1 MATLTQELAEEL
13 VEEQGLNVVIPDT
26 YTKIG
31 YSAFKDRKITGIT
44 IPDSVVDI
52 DDYAFSENQL
62 TIVDIPDSVEE
73 IGSYAFYG
81 NQISSV
87 EISENI
93 TKIEKNAFMGNQLTS
108 VDIPDNVIEIGSSAF
123 NTNQLTS
130 VDIPDNVA
138 SIGYSAFFNNLLE
151 SIDIPDTATDIG
163 VGAFHTNQL
172 TAFDIPDGVTEI
184 VGYLFYGNQLKTFD
198 IPNGVTKIGEGA
210 FHSNQLE
217 SIDIPDG
224 VTEIGAGA
232 FYGNQL
238 TSIDIPDG
246 VIEIGADAFYGNQLT
261 SIDIPDGVTAI
272 AAGVF
277 HGNQLD
283 SIDIPDGV
291 TEIGA
296 DAFHGN
302 QLTSI
307 VIPDGVIEIGADAFH
322 GNQLRSISLPD
333 LILQIGSN
341 TFRDNQLTSIEIG
354 DNVTEIGLGAFREN
368 QLTSIKLGSSVETIG
383 SNAFNG
389 NLLTSAYIP
398 DSVANIGQGVFD
410 NNPLEW
416 VSVSEFAPNWS
427 SVFPDGVEIIRR
439 GNKDPTD
446 LFISETIFDENIADG
461 SLVATLSSEDPNV
474 DDIHTYSLVTGDGD
488 TDNTSFM
495 IDGNQLNINSSPNY
509 ETYNSYSIRLQ
520 TEDDGGLAYE
530 EEFTLTVNDLNEQP
544 TDIYFSNTSF
554 DENIVDGS
562 VVVTISSEDPDVVD
576 NHTYSL
582 IDGNG
587 DTDNSAFMIEGNQLK
602 IITSPSYEAYNS
614 YSIRLQTEDDDGL
627 AYEKEFTLIVNDL
640 NDQPT
645 DIYFSK
651 TSFDENILYG
661 TLVASLSTADLDTN
675 DMFTYSLVSGDGDT
689 DNTAFMI
696 DGNQLKIN
704 TSPNYEAYNSYSIR
718 LQTEDDGGLA
728 YEKEFILTVN
738 DLDEQ
743 PTDIFVSSTSFDE
756 NIADGAS
763 VTTFSTVDSDTND
776 MHTYSLVSGIGDTDN
791 NAFMI
796 VDDSLEIN
804 TSPDYES
811 QNSYSIRLQTKDS
824 AGLAHEKSVT
834 LSVNDLTEFDLL
846 PPSISSVYLNYDAEL
861 VGFIMKIVVNDDLS
875 GVAEVLTTVKNL
887 SGASTVIELSPSG
900 NSDEFEYFWQLNE
913 YTPSGT
919 WDLAGIAI
927 EDKAGNYKSIAD
939 LSDIDVQGSLTI
951 PTKEISDN
959 ITPSISKIYLDYDA
973 ELVGF
978 KINVLA
984 TDDLSGV
991 NQVFGT
997 VKDLDGA
1004 STVIELSPSGN
1015 SDEFEYF
1022 WPLSHYSPAGT
1033 WDLAAIAVEDKAGN
1047 SNTIN
1052 DLSDIDIE
1060 GTLNIPNQD
1069 NIDDWDKSLLI
1080 DVSTSIQLI
1089 NKDGTTYSD
1098 ASTWSWDAIKAV
1110 QSGGGWK
1117 VLLEGDS
1124 SRDGTFYILDVNASG
1139 NIINGS
1145 GWETTDQALT
1155 AGWESTFGDVI
1166 KVDGIIGFPV
1176 TDSNADGF
1184 VDDWTTYLLTDGSTS
1199 MLLLNEDGTTYSD
1212 ASTRTWDAIK
1222 AEQSG
1227 DGWKVLLDGDSYLEG
1242 KFYVWDVDFSGT
1254 ITAGSGWHAADQMM
1268 KLGYEDIFAFNMN
1281 ENPVIGI

>member
-52 DDYAFSENQL
+52 DNYAFSENQL

-238 TSIDIPDG
+238 TSID
-246 VIEIGADAFYGNQLT
+246 
-261 SIDIPDGVTAI
+261 
-272 AAGVF
+272 
-277 HGNQLD
+277 
-283 SIDIPDGV
+283 
-291 TEIGA
+291 
-296 DAFHGN
+296 
-302 QLTSI
+302 
-307 VIPDGVIEIGADAFH
+307 IPDGVIEIGADAFH

>member
-52 DDYAFSENQL
+52 DNYAFSENQL

-495 IDGNQLNINSSPNY
+495 IDGNQL
-509 ETYNSYSIRLQ
+509 
-520 TEDDGGLAYE
+520 
-530 EEFTLTVNDLNEQP
+530 
-544 TDIYFSNTSF
+544 
-554 DENIVDGS
+554 
-562 VVVTISSEDPDVVD
+562 
-576 NHTYSL
+576 
-582 IDGNG
+582 
-587 DTDNSAFMIEGNQLK
+587 K

-627 AYEKEFTLIVNDL
+627 AYEKEFTLN
-640 NDQPT
+640 
-645 DIYFSK
+645 
-651 TSFDENILYG
+651 
-661 TLVASLSTADLDTN
+661 
-675 DMFTYSLVSGDGDT
+675 
-689 DNTAFMI
+689 
-696 DGNQLKIN
+696 
-704 TSPNYEAYNSYSIR
+704 
-718 LQTEDDGGLA
+718 
-728 YEKEFILTVN
+728 VN

-1080 DVSTSIQLI
+1080 NVR
-1089 NKDGTTYSD
+1089 
-1098 ASTWSWDAIKAV
+1098 
-1110 QSGGGWK
+1110 
-1117 VLLEGDS
+1117 S
-1124 SRDGTFYILDVNASG
+1124 SN
-1139 NIINGS
+1139 
-1145 GWETTDQALT
+1145 Q
-1155 AGWESTFGDVI
+1155 
-1166 KVDGIIGFPV
+1166 
-1176 TDSNADGF
+1176 
-1184 VDDWTTYLLTDGSTS
+1184 
-1199 MLLLNEDGTTYSD
+1199 
-1212 ASTRTWDAIK
+1212 
-1222 AEQSG
+1222 
-1227 DGWKVLLDGDSYLEG
+1227 
-1242 KFYVWDVDFSGT
+1242 
-1254 ITAGSGWHAADQMM
+1254 
-1268 KLGYEDIFAFNMN
+1268 
-1281 ENPVIGI
+1281 

>member
-52 DDYAFSENQL
+52 DNYAFSENQL

-307 VIPDGVIEIGADAFH
+307 
-322 GNQLRSISLPD
+322 SLPD

-354 DNVTEIGLGAFREN
+354 DNVTDIGLGAFREN

>member
-93 TKIEKNAFMGNQLTS
+93 TKIGKNAFMGNQLTS

-614 YSIRLQTEDDDGL
+614 YSIRLQTEDD
-627 AYEKEFTLIVNDL
+627 
-640 NDQPT
+640 
-645 DIYFSK
+645 
-651 TSFDENILYG
+651 
-661 TLVASLSTADLDTN
+661 
-675 DMFTYSLVSGDGDT
+675 
-689 DNTAFMI
+689 
-696 DGNQLKIN
+696 
-704 TSPNYEAYNSYSIR
+704 
-718 LQTEDDGGLA
+718 GGLA

-887 SGASTVIELSPSG
+887 SGVSTVIELSPSG

-1004 STVIELSPSGN
+1004 SAVIELSAVDG
-1015 SDEFEYF
+1015 SDTFEYF